1 MKVNHNYLV
10 NALHVDGIT
19 DLSSTQVVASLILDY
34 LYTEAGY
41 RAFLGLVSSL
51 SKVPSYVIPSGSSKS
66 KDPGPDGL
74 EEDFFATLMRRL
86 TDLRDWQIIDLFDL
100 FDRYGD
106 GLIRT
111 RDLFVLIALLVS
123 ADARRST
130 LVFYLHRKELFE
142 ILSRRTVPPDL
153 DGDDSDLLDD
163 DGDGE
168 ESTEDGMKNLPF
180 GMERRS
186 RRKSTSGSET
196 VSENLVRSTSN
207 TDHSTESLS
216 SSTADDSSTPSSQ
229 SGAPMMTF
237 AQFCGVATPVGVPPS
252 RSIAILEKFGVHEG
266 GMFSYQD
273 YLVYGYW
280 VLSHVDAQDDDTA
293 PSGGDEHHHQQ
304 QQSQAGGDS
313 QSSRFC
319 VVM

>member
-1 MKVNHNYLV
+1 
-10 NALHVDGIT
+10 
-19 DLSSTQVVASLILDY
+19 
-34 LYTEAGY
+34 
-41 RAFLGLVSSL
+41 
-51 SKVPSYVIPSGSSKS
+51 
-66 KDPGPDGL
+66 
-74 EEDFFATLMRRL
+74 MRRL
-86 TDLRDWQIIDLFDL
+86 TDFRDWQIIDLFDL

-111 RDLFVLIALLVS
+111 RDLFVLIALLIS

-142 ILSRRTVPPDL
+142 ILSRRTVPPGI
-153 DGDDSDLLDD
+153 DGDDSDLFDDDDDDD
-163 DGDGE
+163 DGSEDAT
-168 ESTEDGMKNLPF
+168 ESGVKNISHGTERKNRKMAVN
-180 GMERRS
+180 GSEMSSENHTRS
-186 RRKSTSGSET
+186 R
-196 VSENLVRSTSN
+196 SN
-207 TDHSTESLS
+207 TGHSGESPS
-216 SSTADDSSTPSSQ
+216 FSPGDDGSTPSSS
-229 SGAPMMTF
+229 SGAPLMTF

-280 VLSHVDAQDDDTA
+280 VLSHVDAQDDGTA

-319 VVM
+319 VIM

>member
-1 MKVNHNYLV
+1 MKVNHSYLIS
-10 NALHVDGIT
+10 ALHIDGIT
-19 DLSSTQVVASLILDY
+19 DMSSSQAVASLILDY

-41 RAFLGLVSSL
+41 RAFLALIASL
-51 SKVPSYVIPSGSSKS
+51 CKVPSYVISSSKS
-66 KDPGPDGL
+66 KDPGPEGV

-86 TDLRDWQIIDLFDL
+86 TDFRDWQIIDLFDL
-100 FDRYGD
+100 FDRFGD

-111 RDLFVLIALLVS
+111 RDLFVLVALLVS

-142 ILSRRTVPPDL
+142 ILSRRTVPPEI
-153 DGDDSDLLDD
+153 DGDDSDLYDD
-163 DGDGE
+163 SGE
-168 ESTEDGMKNLPF
+168 ESTEDGVKNLSRD
-180 GMERRS
+180 MERKS
-186 RRKSTSGSET
+186 RRKSVSGKDASP
-196 VSENLVRSTSN
+196 ENRSRSRSN
-207 TDHSTESLS
+207 ASLGGDDESQRDDGPSPS
-216 SSTADDSSTPSSQ
+216 SSSSQ
-229 SGAPMMTF
+229 PLMTF

-266 GMFSYQD
+266 GQFSYSD

-293 PSGGDEHHHQQ
+293 PSAGDDHHQQ
-304 QQSQAGGDS
+304 QQQSQVGGDS
-313 QSSRFC
+313 QASRFC